1 MATQTIDY
9 THQIDRIGRIEGPL
23 ANLIGDE
30 ASQVLIKDSLIG
42 SSRWAE
48 NARRSVALFAAGD
61 ETVIFEGEPGTG
73 KKFLARLI
81 HQCSAYREGP
91 FVSLSLGSTA
101 DDVARAVLFGWTPA
115 RSNDIGCCEKGLVEL
130 AHGGTLYID
139 GLSSCS
145 PAWTDD
151 LIRLIERRAVDRD
164 GEGSVRILLGWS
176 IQSEFRARV
185 TRNPRSNG
193 LDYERIQIPPLRE
206 RPDDVEAL
214 AMHFIRQRCQQMGK
228 ELRTL
233 SRNAM
238 EALRGYD
245 WPRNVRELRTLV
257 NHLVKQSPPPSIDV
271 PLLPAYLAGSRMANS
286 LLPAGLDLDDE
297 LKRYEIDLIC
307 SALRDSRGLQIKAAR
322 LLRTKPTTLFMKIR
336 RYGID
341 VEIFKW
347 SISACRGALK
357 KPV

>member
-9 THQIDRIGRIEGPL
+9 THQVDQIARIEEPV

-30 ASQVLIKDSLIG
+30 ACQLLIKDSLIG

-48 NARRSVALFAAGD
+48 NARRLVSLFAAHD
-61 ETVIFEGEPGTG
+61 KPVIFEGEPGTG
-73 KKFLARLI
+73 KRFLARLI

-91 FVSLSLGSTA
+91 FVSLSVGSTA
-101 DDVARAVLFGWTPA
+101 EDVARAVLFGWTPP
-115 RSNDIGCCEKGLVEL
+115 RSNDIPCCEKGLVEL
-130 AHGGTLYID
+130 ARGGTLYID
-139 GLSSCS
+139 GLSNCA
-145 PAWTDD
+145 PALTDD
-151 LIRLIERRAVDRD
+151 LIQSIERRAVDRD
-164 GEGSVRILLGWS
+164 GDGSVRILLGWS
-176 IQSEFRARV
+176 IQSGLCRSRV
-185 TRNPRSNG
+185 NCNARSNG
-193 LDYERIQIPPLRE
+193 LDYERIQVPPLRK

-214 AMHFIRQRCQQMGK
+214 AMHFIRQRSQQMGK

-233 SRNAM
+233 SRNVI

-271 PLLPAYLAGSRMANS
+271 SLLPAYLAGSRRANS

-297 LKRYEIDLIC
+297 MKRYEIDLIC
-307 SALRDSRGLQIKAAR
+307 SALRDSRGLQNKAAQ
-322 LLRTKPTTLFMKIR
+322 LLRIKPTTLFMRIR

-341 VEIFKW
+341 VGVFK
-347 SISACRGALK
+347 
-357 KPV
+357 